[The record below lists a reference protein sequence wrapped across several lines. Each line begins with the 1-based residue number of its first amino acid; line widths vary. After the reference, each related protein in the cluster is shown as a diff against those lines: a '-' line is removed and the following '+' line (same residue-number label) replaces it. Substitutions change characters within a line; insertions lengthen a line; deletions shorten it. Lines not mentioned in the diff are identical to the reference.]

1 MRLFSPYARRSARE
15 ALRDSA
21 RGYRD
26 GDTVCVKQYSSVSL
40 YKKDVKSMAREGW
53 HTVGQSSQ
61 RGVVAWW
68 DKSSLVTYERSEEDA
83 LKHDGGR
90 KLKQKKEHGTPI
102 GKQRIARKR
111 PKSPNGGYYI

>member
-1 MRLFSPYARRSARE
+1 MRLFSPYARRGARE
-15 ALRDSA
+15 ALRDGV

-26 GDTVCVKQYSSVSL
+26 GDTACVKQYSSVSA
-40 YKKDVKSMAREGW
+40 YKKDVKSMALRGW

-83 LKHDGGR
+83 IKHDGNP
-90 KLKQKKEHGTPI
+90 KLKQKKDRRTPLEE
-102 GKQRIARKR
+102 QRIARKR